1 MGKEQATPMVLEDV
15 ARPGWFSPL
24 KTGCVLIGIVSAA
37 GAFAQ
42 SPDVDRH
49 GNVWSRGAPDVWQ
62 VQTPPDRLPSA
73 PAPAPEEIRGYR
85 FRGDPVL
92 PGEAWR
98 APDDQE
104 VYRFRPLSE
113 QEKARMG
120 QTPDSDWRYRQ
131 D

>member
-1 MGKEQATPMVLEDV
+1 MSKEQTTLAVPEDV
-15 ARPGWFSPL
+15 ARPGWSGPL
-24 KTGCVLIGIVSAA
+24 KTSCILIGILSAA

-42 SPDVDRH
+42 SPDV
-49 GNVWSRGAPDVWQ
+49 WPL
-62 VQTPPDRLPSA
+62 QTPPDRLPSVS
-73 PAPAPEEIRGYR
+73 APAPEIDVRGYR

-92 PGEAWR
+92 PGEDWR

-120 QTPDSDWRYRQ
+120 QAPDWRYRQ

>member
-1 MGKEQATPMVLEDV
+1 MSKEQATPMVLEDV
-15 ARPGWFSPL
+15 ARPGWFSLL
-24 KTGCVLIGIVSAA
+24 KTGCILIGILSIA

-42 SPDVDRH
+42 SPDV
-49 GNVWSRGAPDVWQ
+49 WPL
-62 VQTPPDRLPSA
+62 QTSPDRLPSVS
-73 PAPAPEEIRGYR
+73 APAPEIDVRGYR

-120 QTPDSDWRYRQ
+120 QTPGADWRYRQ